1 MRTLSP
7 AELKEWLDRRAVCLL
22 DVREPEELELARL
35 PDAIHIPLAELPARL
50 AELDPQRPIVAFCH
64 HGIRSELAARLLER
78 NGFAEVAHLSGGID
92 AWAQAVDP
100 SIPRY

>member
-7 AELKEWLDRRAVCLL
+7 AELKALLDRQAVCLL

-35 PDAIHIPLAELPARL
+35 PGAVHIPLAELPKRL

-64 HGIRSELAARLLER
+64 HGVRSELAARLLER
-78 NGFAEVAHLSGGID
+78 NGFTEVAHLSGGID
-92 AWAQAVDP
+92 AWAQTVDP
-100 SIPRY
+100 ALPRY